1 MHPGTATAT
10 LVCRSWVCLESLEGT
25 EIEALHK
32 SKPGPRRGI
41 VFYHRAGRMQKQL
54 PPVLPIASLLQG
66 EATVNPYRIGCHEM
80 LSRLRW
86 DLSLE
91 SWRSRKKLRALKD
104 SHGGEKAIILCNG
117 PSLNRVD
124 LDLLRSTYCF
134 GLNKIHLLFQRTS
147 FRPSSIV
154 AVNPFVIQQTAGFY
168 NETEIPLFLS
178 SVGVGTVRGAINR
191 IFIHPT
197 ALHRRFARD
206 CSISFYEG
214 HTVTYAAIQLAYH
227 MGFSDVALIG
237 CDHYFE
243 TRGPGGLVVQGSD
256 KDRNHFD
263 PNYFANVPWQL
274 PDLLASEVS
283 YRMADN
289 IFTASGRRLVNATDG
304 GQLEILPRM
313 TLGSFLC
320 GR

>member
-1 MHPGTATAT
+1 
-10 LVCRSWVCLESLEGT
+10 
-25 EIEALHK
+25 
-32 SKPGPRRGI
+32 
-41 VFYHRAGRMQKQL
+41 MQKQL
-54 PPVLPIASLLQG
+54 PPVLPIASLLQE

-86 DLSLE
+86 DLTLE

-104 SHGGEKAIILCNG
+104 GHGGEKAIILCNG

-124 LDLLRSTYCF
+124 LDLLRNTYCF

-154 AVNPFVIQQTAGFY
+154 AVNPFVIQQAAGFY

-178 SVGVGTVRGAINR
+178 SVGVGTVRRAINR

-283 YRMADN
+283 YRMADD

-313 TLGSFLC
+313 SLGSFLC
-320 GR
+320 GTR